1 MRKLFS
7 KLPNK
12 IQLCFPVIETL
23 INMQGVEQVVDELIV
38 MYLQNKKIN
47 KELATFLFF
56 AYLGI
61 EFCQETPIFIPTNRK
76 NWHVVDVL
84 KSIFSSFNFTQQYKL
99 CNDVKDMANIRNDHK
114 AT

>member
-38 MYLQNKKIN
+38 MYLQNEKN
-47 KELATFLFF
+47 K
-56 AYLGI
+56 
-61 EFCQETPIFIPTNRK
+61 
-76 NWHVVDVL
+76 
-84 KSIFSSFNFTQQYKL
+84 
-99 CNDVKDMANIRNDHK
+99 
-114 AT
+114 